1 MDEKV
6 IDGINA
12 VNNASRIR
20 ETCIWTYLRNHP
32 PPRTFRNDPDS
43 DPDGVFCEIFCNMQ
57 HAEDHTSWSYSWTV
71 QQLYYIAV
79 HGMDAYILN
88 FESISES
95 ESESEYYYY

>member
-12 VNNASRIR
+12 VNNTSLGWA
-20 ETCIWTYLRNHP
+20 WAYLRNHP
-32 PPRTFRNDPDS
+32 PPYTFRN

-57 HAEDHTSWSYSWTV
+57 YDEHTSWSYSWTM

-88 FESISES
+88 CES
-95 ESESEYYYY
+95 ES